1 VGEDMSFNVMIV
13 DDSNA
18 MRAVIKKII
27 SMSGF
32 KMDKCLNAG
41 NGKEALD
48 ILAHEWVDVI
58 ISDINMPE
66 MNGLELLAK
75 LKQDDLYREI
85 PVILISTEG
94 SDERMQKAFAGGAQ
108 GFIKKPFLPEELRKK
123 LYEIIGVSNDGE
135 YTEDKTYA
143 DDLDF

>member
-1 VGEDMSFNVMIV
+1 MSFNVLIV

-18 MRAVIKKII
+18 MRAVISKII

-32 KMDKCLNAG
+32 KMDKCLQAG
-41 NGKEALD
+41 NGKEAMETLVN
-48 ILAHEWVDVI
+48 EWVDVI

-66 MNGLELLAK
+66 MNGLQLLVK
-75 LKQDDLYREI
+75 LRNDDLYKTI
-85 PVILISTEG
+85 PVIMISTEG
-94 SDERMQKAFAGGAQ
+94 SDERINEAFACGAQ

-123 LYEIIGVSNDGE
+123 LYDVIGVGNDGE
-135 YTEDKTYA
+135 YAEDKKDA

>member
-1 VGEDMSFNVMIV
+1 MSFNVLIV

-27 SMSGF
+27 TMSGF
-32 KMDKCLNAG
+32 KMDKCLNAE
-41 NGKEALD
+41 NGRQALD

-66 MNGLELLAK
+66 MNGLELLTR
-75 LKQDDLYREI
+75 LKKDDLFKDI
-85 PVILISTEG
+85 PVIMISTEG
-94 SDERMQKAFAGGAQ
+94 SEERVREALNGGAQ

-135 YTEDKTYA
+135 YAEDKTDA

>member
-1 VGEDMSFNVMIV
+1 MSFNVLIV

-32 KMDKCLNAG
+32 KMDKCLDAG
-41 NGKEALD
+41 NGREALD
-48 ILAHEWVDVI
+48 TLAHEWVDVI

-66 MNGLELLAK
+66 MNGLELLAR
-75 LKQDDLYREI
+75 LKQDDLYKEI
-85 PVILISTEG
+85 PVIMISTEG
-94 SDERMQKAFAGGAQ
+94 SEERMREALHGGAQ

-135 YTEDKTYA
+135 YAENKTDA